1 MAWVLLLALRRFRR
15 EAMAM
20 IYHPPTHKIRIIRTY
35 HSDARRSEAEPA
47 SAAKERNEAHGKV
60 NLEANAQKP

>member
-1 MAWVLLLALRRFRR
+1 
-15 EAMAM
+15 MAM

-60 NLEANAQKP
+60 NLEA